1 MTPFYI
7 SLHLFD
13 PLGPIQVAESGTY
26 GGDARLFVVYARSLA
41 EALDEVLEVIADQSC
56 RLLRIGH
63 AGPLADYL
71 PDYFPF
77 PADVAE
83 LAAQAQDGPV
93 STPAYSFEPWGADV
107 TSGVSIV
114 VLDVYDPSMEGGE
127 PYDGELTL
135 AAAPGTPEEAL
146 RTLLDVLE
154 DSNVRLKKLEDLR
167 ESAEASPDEYDDD
180 WPLLDIVAEA
190 GGSGGPAFSPAFVY
204 EAEEN

>member
-1 MTPFYI
+1 MIPFYI

-13 PLGPIQVAESGTY
+13 PLGPIQAAEGGTY
-26 GGDARLFVVYARSLA
+26 GGDARLFVINAHSLA
-41 EALDEVLEVIADQSC
+41 EALDAVLELIADQSC

-77 PADVAE
+77 PADVAD

-107 TSGVSIV
+107 QSGVSIA

-127 PYDGELTL
+127 PYAGEVTL

-180 WPLLDIVAEA
+180 WPLLEIVAEA
-190 GGSGGPAFSPAFVY
+190 GQTAGPAFSPAFVY
-204 EAEEN
+204 DAD